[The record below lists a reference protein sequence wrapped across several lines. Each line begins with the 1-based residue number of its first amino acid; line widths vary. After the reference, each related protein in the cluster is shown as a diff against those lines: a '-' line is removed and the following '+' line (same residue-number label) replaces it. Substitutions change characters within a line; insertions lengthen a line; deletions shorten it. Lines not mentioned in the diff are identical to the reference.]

1 MDMAGVIIGGGTSRV
16 IAAVAANPA
25 RINPMYRV
33 DSDEIAAQVE
43 LYGIHNLQDFQ
54 NTQNGARINSI

>member
-1 MDMAGVIIGGGTSRV
+1 M

-33 DSDEIAAQVE
+33 DSDEMAAPVD

-54 NTQNGARINSI
+54 TTQN

>member
-1 MDMAGVIIGGGTSRV
+1 MKRQPPRITDNDIDMAGVIIGGGTSRV

-43 LYGIHNLQDFQ
+43 LYGIHNL
-54 NTQNGARINSI
+54 